1 MITIKNFRLTI
12 PAIPLVLPS
21 EIRLPLRTPQIQP
34 FAKKK
39 MPKDNSIQS
48 VLIIGSGPIIIGQAC
63 EFDYSGTQAARS
75 LREEGIKVTLINSN
89 PATIM
94 TDPMMADK
102 VYLLPLT
109 VESIEQILQ
118 ESEASGNRI
127 DAVLPTMGGQTALN
141 LAKEAEDLG
150 LWNQYN
156 VKLIGVDIKAI
167 DKAEDR
173 EKFRQWMIDLGVNV
187 AQAKTANSFL
197 EGKEFAQEIGFPL
210 VIRPSFTLGGTGG
223 GFVHDKE
230 ELDEA
235 LNRGLQASPIHEV
248 LVEKAVLG
256 WKEFELEL
264 LRDAADNVC
273 IICTV
278 ENFDPMGVHTGDSI
292 TVAPAMTLSDTGM
305 QLMRN
310 TAIKMM
316 RDLGNFAGG
325 CNVQFA
331 MNPDTEE
338 IIAIEINPRVS
349 RSSALA
355 SKATGYPIAKI
366 AAKLAIGFNLDELEN
381 QITKT
386 TSAYFEP
393 ALDYVIVKIPRW
405 NFDKFKGAN
414 DTLGL
419 QMKSVGEVMAIGRS
433 FTEAVQKACQSL
445 ENNAVG
451 LGYYGKSLMHADELL
466 EYIKTPKWDRI
477 FRIKDALMA
486 GISVSSIS
494 KATNGID
501 RWFLLEIQK
510 LCNLEKE
517 MAKYD
522 LADLPDE
529 LLREAKVHGF
539 SDEQISRI
547 TQHGDEEDV
556 YKKRKEAGITRV
568 YKMVDTC
575 SAEFEAK
582 TPYFYSTFETPSV
595 SAEGDG
601 LATSNES
608 KRSSKKKIIVLGS
621 GPNRIG
627 QGIEFDY
634 CCVHGL
640 LAIKECGY
648 EAIMVNCNPETVST
662 DFDMADKLYFE
673 PVYWEHIWEIIEH
686 EQPEGVIVQLGG
698 QTALKLA
705 EKLNEKGIK
714 IIGTSFESLD
724 IAEDRGRFSDL
735 LKELEIP
742 YPEYG
747 TAWSVDDAIAVANKV
762 GYPVLV
768 RPSYVLG
775 GQRMRIVLNDEEVEK
790 AVVSLLKHIP
800 GNKILIDHFLDR
812 CQEAEIDAICD
823 GDKFHVMGIM
833 EHIEPAGIHSGDSNA
848 VLPAFNLSPLEIQDM
863 VDYAKKIALALKVK
877 GLINIQF
884 AIKDGKV
891 YVIEANPR
899 ASRTTPFIAKAYGVP
914 YLNYATKVMLDKL
927 KVADIPEEKN
937 LEGFA
942 IKEPVFSF
950 NKFPGVN
957 KELGPEMKSTGE
969 AIRFIKNL
977 RDPYFRQL
985 YKDRSMYLSK

>member
-1 MITIKNFRLTI
+1 
-12 PAIPLVLPS
+12 
-21 EIRLPLRTPQIQP
+21 
-34 FAKKK
+34 
-39 MPKDNSIQS
+39 MPKNNSIQS

-75 LREEGIKVTLINSN
+75 LREEGVKVILINSN

-94 TDPMMADK
+94 TDPMMADR

-109 VESIEQILQ
+109 VESIEQILEENQ
-118 ESEASGNRI
+118 I

-141 LAKEAEDLG
+141 LCKEVDELG
-150 LWNQYN
+150 IWEKHN

-173 EKFRQWMIDLGVNV
+173 EKFRQWMIQMNIPVCP
-187 AQAKTANSFL
+187 ARIANSFL

-223 GFVHDKE
+223 GIVFKKE
-230 ELDEA
+230 DLDEA
-235 LNRGLQASPIHEV
+235 LNNGLKASPIHEV

-264 LRDAADNVC
+264 LRDNADNVA

-292 TVAPAMTLSDTGM
+292 TVAPAMTLSDTAF

-310 TAIKMM
+310 TAIDMM
-316 RDLGNFAGG
+316 RNLGNFAGG

-331 MNPDTEE
+331 LNPQTEE
-338 IIAIEINPRVS
+338 IIVVEINPRVS

-366 AAKLAIGFNLDELEN
+366 AAKLALGYNLDELQN
-381 QITKT
+381 QITKS

-414 DTLGL
+414 DTLGF
-419 QMKSVGEVMAIGRS
+419 QMKSVGEVMGIGRS
-433 FTEAVQKACQSL
+433 FAEAIQKACQSL
-445 ENNAVG
+445 ENEAVG

-466 EYIKTPKWDRI
+466 EYIKIPKWDRL

-486 GISVSSIS
+486 GASVKRICEN
-494 KATNGID
+494 TMID
-501 RWFLLEIQK
+501 RWFIYQIQK
-510 LCNLEKE
+510 ICDCEKKI
-517 MAKYD
+517 AQYD
-522 LADLPDE
+522 LKTLPDD
-529 LLREAKVHGF
+529 LLTEAKHLGF
-539 SDEQISRI
+539 SDEQIIRI
-547 TQHGDEEDV
+547 MREEDAEAL
-556 YKKRKEAGITRV
+556 YERRKQMGLTRV
-568 YKMVDTC
+568 FKMVDTC

-582 TPYFYSTFETPSV
+582 TPYFYSTFENLPS
-595 SAEGDG
+595 EGK
-601 LATSNES
+601 LLSNES
-608 KRSSKKKIIVLGS
+608 IVSDKKKVIVLGS

-640 LAIKECGY
+640 LAIKESGY
-648 EAIMVNCNPETVST
+648 EAIMINCNPETVST
-662 DFDMADKLYFE
+662 DFDIADKLYFE
-673 PVYWEHIWEIIEH
+673 PVFWEHLWEIIEH
-686 EQPEGVIVQLGG
+686 EKPEGVIVQLGG

-705 EKLNEKGIK
+705 KRLHEKGIK
-714 IIGTSFESLD
+714 IIGTSFDNMD

-735 LKELEIP
+735 LKELGIP
-742 YPEYG
+742 YPKYG
-747 TAWSVDDAIAVANKV
+747 TAYDTDDAIEVAKEV

-775 GQRMRIVLNDEEVEK
+775 GQRMRIVINDEELEK
-790 AVVSLLKHIP
+790 GVLSLLKHLP

-812 CQEAEIDAICD
+812 CQEAEVDAIFD
-823 GDKFHVMGIM
+823 GTDFHVMGLM

-848 VLPAFNLSPLEIQDM
+848 VLPQFNLSPLIAHTMEE
-863 VDYAKKIALALKVK
+863 YAEKIARALDIR

-884 AIKDGKV
+884 AIKDGNV
-891 YVIEANPR
+891 FVIEANPR
-899 ASRTTPFIAKAYGVP
+899 ASRTTPFIAKAYQIP
-914 YLNYATKVMLDKL
+914 YLNVATKVMLGVAKL
-927 KVADIPEEKN
+927 KDFTFKKN
-937 LEGFA
+937 LKGFA

-969 AIRFIKNL
+969 AIRFIKDL

-985 YKDRSMYLSK
+985 YKERSMHLSK

>member
-1 MITIKNFRLTI
+1 
-12 PAIPLVLPS
+12 
-21 EIRLPLRTPQIQP
+21 
-34 FAKKK
+34 
-39 MPKDNSIQS
+39 MPKDTSIKS

-63 EFDYSGTQAARS
+63 EFDYSGSQAARS
-75 LREEGIKVTLINSN
+75 LREEGIKVILINSN

-109 VESIEQILQ
+109 VESIEQILEENQ
-118 ESEASGNRI
+118 I

-141 LAKEAEDLG
+141 LAKEANELG
-150 LWNQYN
+150 VWEKYN
-156 VKLIGVDIKAI
+156 VRMIGVDIDAI
-167 DKAEDR
+167 ETAEDR
-173 EKFRQWMIDLGVNV
+173 EKFRQLMVKIGMPV
-187 AQAKTANSFL
+187 APSRTANSLL
-197 EGKEFAQEIGFPL
+197 EGKEFAQEIGIPL

-223 GFVHDKE
+223 GFVHTKD
-230 ELDEA
+230 ELDAA
-235 LNRGLQASPIHEV
+235 LERGLTASPIHEV
-248 LVEKAVLG
+248 LVERAVVG

-264 LRDAADNVC
+264 LRDKNDNVA

-278 ENFDPMGVHTGDSI
+278 ENVDPMGVHTGDSI
-292 TVAPAMTLSDTGM
+292 TVAPAMTLSDTAF
-305 QLMRN
+305 QEMRN
-310 TAIKMM
+310 KAILMM
-316 RDLGNFAGG
+316 RSLGNFAGG

-331 MNPDTEE
+331 LNPDTED
-338 IIAIEINPRVS
+338 IIAVEINPRVS

-366 AAKLAIGFNLDELEN
+366 AAKLAIGYYLDELKN

-393 ALDYVIVKIPRW
+393 ALDYVIVKMPRW
-405 NFDKFKGAN
+405 NFDKFRGAN

-419 QMKSVGEVMAIGRS
+419 QMKSVGEVMSIGRS
-433 FTEAVQKACQSL
+433 FAEALQKATQSL

-451 LGYYGKSLMHADELL
+451 LGNYTKSQMSAEELI
-466 EYIKTPKWDRI
+466 EYIKIPKWDRI
-477 FRIKDALMA
+477 FRIKDALML
-486 GISVSSIS
+486 GVSIGTIS
-494 KATNGID
+494 KATGID
-501 RWFLLEIQK
+501 RWFVNEVKKIVD
-510 LCNLEKE
+510 LEKE
-517 MAKYD
+517 IAKYKLDTLPVD
-522 LADLPDE
+522 LLK
-529 LLREAKVHGF
+529 EAKLMGF
-539 SDEQISRI
+539 SDQQISLI
-547 TQHGDEEDV
+547 MQDGNDEDV
-556 YKKRKEAGITRV
+556 YKKRKDAGFTRI

-582 TPYFYSTFETPSV
+582 TPYFYSTFEHKGV
-595 SAEGDG
+595 
-601 LATSNES
+601 NES
-608 KRSSKKKIIVLGS
+608 KIGKKKKIIVLGS

-673 PVYWEHIWEIIEH
+673 PVFWEHLWEIVEH
-686 EQPEGVIVQLGG
+686 EKPDGVIVQLGG

-705 EKLNEKGIK
+705 ERLNEKGIK
-714 IIGTSFESLD
+714 IIGTSFDDMD
-724 IAEDRGRFSDL
+724 IAEDRGRFSDM
-735 LKELEIP
+735 LKELNIP
-742 YPEYG
+742 YPNYG
-747 TAWSVDDAIAVANKV
+747 TAYTVDEAVEVANKV

-775 GQRMRIVLNDEEVEK
+775 GQRMRIVINDEELEK

-823 GDKFHVMGIM
+823 QEDFHVMGVM

-848 VLPAFNLSPLEIQDM
+848 VLPQFNLSPLVVETM
-863 VDYAKKIALALKVK
+863 EEYARKIAFRLKIK

-899 ASRTTPFIAKAYGVP
+899 ASRTTPFIAKAYQIP
-914 YLNYATKVMLDKL
+914 YLNIATKVMLGQNKIRDFKFVKRL
-927 KVADIPEEKN
+927 K
-937 LEGFA
+937 GYA

-950 NKFPGVN
+950 EKFPNVSR
-957 KELGPEMKSTGE
+957 ELGPEMKSTGE
-969 AIRFIKNL
+969 AIRFIKDL

-985 YKDRSMYLSK
+985 YKDRSMHLSK

>member
-1 MITIKNFRLTI
+1 
-12 PAIPLVLPS
+12 
-21 EIRLPLRTPQIQP
+21 
-34 FAKKK
+34 
-39 MPKDNSIQS
+39 MPKDNSIKT
-48 VLIIGSGPIIIGQAC
+48 VLIIGSGPIIIGQAA

-75 LREEGIKVTLINSN
+75 LREEGIKVILINSN

-94 TDPMMADK
+94 TDPMMADR

-118 ESEASGNRI
+118 ENEI

-150 LWNQYN
+150 IWEQYK

-173 EKFRQWMIDLGVNV
+173 EKFRQWMIQLGVPV
-187 AQAKTANSFL
+187 APAKTANSFL
-197 EGKEFAQEIGFPL
+197 EGKEFAQQIGFPL

-223 GFVHDKE
+223 GFVHDAS
-230 ELDEA
+230 ELEEA
-235 LNRGLQASPIHEV
+235 LTRGLQASPIHEV

-264 LRDAADNVC
+264 LRDANDNVV

-292 TVAPAMTLSDTGM
+292 TVAPAMTLSDTAF
-305 QLMRN
+305 QLMRD
-310 TAIKMM
+310 TAIMMM

-325 CNVQFA
+325 CNVQFSIS
-331 MNPDTEE
+331 PDTEE
-338 IIAIEINPRVS
+338 ILAIEINPRVS

-366 AAKLAIGFNLDELEN
+366 AAKLAIGYTLDELKN
-381 QITKT
+381 PIVQT

-451 LGYYGKSLMHADELL
+451 LGYYGKSAMKSEELL
-466 EYIKTPKWDRI
+466 DYIKTPKWDRI
-477 FRIKDALMA
+477 FRLKDCLML
-486 GISVSSIS
+486 GISVNTIA
-494 KATNGID
+494 KATGID
-501 RWFLLEIQK
+501 RWFIYEIQK
-510 LCNLEKE
+510 IVNIEKELEK
-517 MAKYD
+517 YGIN
-522 LADLPDE
+522 DLPIE
-529 LLREAKVHGF
+529 LLKQAKIHGF
-539 SDEQISRI
+539 SDEQVGRI
-547 TQHGDEEDV
+547 LGDAEDEEV
-556 YKKRKEAGITRV
+556 YEKRKAAGITRV

-582 TPYFYSTFETPSV
+582 TPYFYSTFE
-595 SAEGDG
+595 EGH
-601 LATSNES
+601 SNES
-608 KRSSKKKIIVLGS
+608 KVTDKKKIIVLGS

-673 PVYWEHIWEIIEH
+673 PVFWEHLWEIIEH
-686 EQPEGVIVQLGG
+686 EKPAGIIVQLGG

-705 EKLNEKGIK
+705 KRLHEKGIP
-714 IIGTSFESLD
+714 IVGTSYDNMD
-724 IAEDRGRFSDL
+724 IAEDRGRFSDM
-735 LKELEIP
+735 LKELQIP

-747 TAWSVDDAIAVANKV
+747 TAYSVDDAIEVANRV

-775 GQRMRIVLNDEEVEK
+775 GQRMRIVINDDEVEK
-790 AVVSLLKHIP
+790 AVISLLKHIP

-812 CQEAEIDAICD
+812 CQEAEIDAIFD
-823 GDKFHVMGIM
+823 GEDFHVMGVM

-848 VLPAFNLSPLEIQDM
+848 VLPAFNLPPLTVTTMEY
-863 VDYAKKIALALKVK
+863 YAEKIARALNIK

-899 ASRTTPFIAKAYGVP
+899 ASRTTPFIAKAYEIP
-914 YLNYATKVMLDKL
+914 YLNIATKVMLGEAKL
-927 KVADIPEEKN
+927 KDFTYVKK
-937 LEGFA
+937 LQGFA

-950 NKFPGVN
+950 NKFPNVN

-969 AIRFIKNL
+969 AIRFIKDL